1 MQTAKKGDTVLVSY
15 TVRTNDGRVVGGT
28 EADAPQALT
37 IGGAQIFP
45 EIEAALD
52 GMSVGSE
59 QTVTVSSE
67 NAFGPRRE
75 DMVIQIPR
83 GQLPENETPEA
94 GMTLAA
100 QQQDGSTVNLV
111 ITAVSEDTVTA
122 DANHPLAGEDLEF
135 GLKLVDIQDAA

>member
-59 QTVTVSSE
+59 QTVTVSSD